1 MDDQPVIEVPDD
13 WLEIDD
19 PEIDPAEIV
28 EWIRSRIDQRR
39 EALGEPR
46 DDFPTFG
53 AAAYPGEPEGEF
65 DVDLYYHLRQANEAY
80 PQVGVGSDLVPS
92 PVSRLPLVGRLWARV
107 RTEAHNL
114 VLFYLNKLAGQQ
126 AAVNRHLV
134 SALNRLVIQVEA
146 QEAELGRLRDEVER
160 LRDAP
165 DEAA

>member
-1 MDDQPVIEVPDD
+1 MDKKSNIELPDD

-19 PEIDPAEIV
+19 PELDPAEIM
-28 EWIRSRIDQRR
+28 EQIRSRIRHRR
-39 EALGEPR
+39 EALGDPR

-53 AAAYPGEPEGEF
+53 AAAYPGEPEGDF

-80 PQVGVGSDLVPS
+80 PQVGVGSDLAS
-92 PVSRLPLVGRLWARV
+92 SAMTRLPLIGRLWTRV
-107 RTEAHNL
+107 RREAHNL

-134 SALNRLVIQVEA
+134 SVLNRMAVHMEA
-146 QEAELGRLRDEVER
+146 QEMELKRLREEVDR
-160 LRDAP
+160 LGDRA